1 MARLDALCLLSDA
14 QAFTATGVS
23 TSSYDIGNITP
34 NRQIGDGC
42 PLAIT
47 VTLDVAADFTTGNET
62 YSFEA
67 IQSASSALTT
77 PTILASQAYIASG
90 VLISSL
96 LKVGYVIVL
105 PIPAGMPLQR
115 FIGFNLTAGGTTPT
129 VTLTAWLGR
138 FADVAAKPQTY
149 PKGYTIS

>member
-14 QAFTATGVS
+14 QVFSASGVS
-23 TSSYDIGNITP
+23 SSSYDVGNITP
-34 NRQIGDGC
+34 NRQIGDGQA
-42 PLAIT
+42 LAIT
-47 VTLDVAADFTTGNET
+47 VILDAAADFASSNET
-62 YSFEA
+62 YPFEA

-96 LKVGYVIVL
+96 LKVGYVIIL

-115 FIGFNLTAGGTTPT
+115 FIGFNLTAGGTTPS

-138 FADVAAKPQTY
+138 FADAAMKPQTY

>member
-14 QAFTATGVS
+14 QAFSASGVS
-23 TSSYDIGNITP
+23 SSSYDVSLITP
-34 NRQIGDGC
+34 NRQIGDGR

-47 VTLDVAADFTTGNET
+47 IQIDVAADFASSNET

-77 PTILASQAYIASG
+77 PTILSSQAYIASG
-90 VLISSL
+90 VLISTL
-96 LKVGYVIVL
+96 LVKGYVLVL

-115 FIGFNLTAGGTTPT
+115 FVGFNLTAGGTTPS

-138 FADVAAKPQTY
+138 FADAPIKPQTY